1 MAVGQQDWVTLEN
14 AALEAK
20 VPTTTIRDWYRSGA
34 IEATTAPEGHRLV
47 RISQVHEQATGL
59 RREAG
64 KMPSPRVSQ
73 PAGFRPDAEAVA
85 SINQAVQELQ
95 DLARERL
102 EPEAAR

>member
-1 MAVGQQDWVTLEN
+1 MVVERQDWVTLED
-14 AALEAK
+14 AALQAK
-20 VPTTTIRDWYRSGA
+20 VPTTTIRDWYRNGA

-47 RISQVHEQATGL
+47 LLSQVQEQATGL
-59 RREAG
+59 RSESG
-64 KMPSPRVSQ
+64 KVPSPRITT

-85 SINQAVQELQ
+85 SINQAVLGLQ

>member
-1 MAVGQQDWVTLEN
+1 MAVGHDDWVTLED

-47 RISQVHEQATGL
+47 RRSQVHEQATGL

-64 KMPSPRVSQ
+64 KVPSPRVSQ
-73 PAGFRPDAEAVA
+73 PAGFLPDAETVA
-85 SINQAVQELQ
+85 SINQAVLGLQ

-102 EPEAAR
+102 EAEAAR

>member
-1 MAVGQQDWVTLEN
+1 MAVGHQDWVTLEE

-20 VPTTTIRDWYRSGA
+20 VPATTIRDWYRSGA

-47 RISQVHEQATGL
+47 RRSQVYEQATGL

-64 KMPSPRVSQ
+64 KVPSPRLIQ
-73 PAGFRPDAEAVA
+73 PAGFRPDAEVVA
-85 SINQAVQELQ
+85 SINQTVQELQ

>member
-1 MAVGQQDWVTLEN
+1 MAVGQQDWVTLEE

-34 IEATTAPEGHRLV
+34 IEATTTREGHRLV
-47 RISQVHEQATGL
+47 RRSQVHEQATGL

-64 KMPSPRVSQ
+64 KVASPRVIQ

-85 SINQAVQELQ
+85 SINQTVQELQ